1 MVIVRLLYE
10 RLSLSPWIALT
21 QYIKASY
28 RSELN
33 KQTYTREA
41 RQQHTAERN
50 KTKPSRPSY
59 YYLAFITS
67 HHQPSQ
73 AHISLNSFLAHCI
86 CRHSAVKASTPT
98 TLLTPTT
105 TITME
110 WPHFDGETFAFVTTP
125 TAKQIWRRAI
135 EAGLGD
141 ITVDHNTKTPGL
153 KGKVQQW
160 TARLAACENN
170 NWRTEYRT
178 LLADF
183 TALMASMDNDQ
194 ALDVAQ
200 AGLDAVHDLMLYR
213 IDANTV
219 VPAKDVFVLTNSF
232 PKLGTCTLVG
242 TKAPDIDF
250 QFGLANPQNPTNDTL
265 YGMDA
270 VAQVD
275 AWYRYGVME
284 TSASVLAKTTF
295 TSGNISGIV
304 SKKKFVLLGCTSE
317 LGPVRSLVQIPGAT
331 VLGVARGGKKLDDL
345 IDFVRYNAPDDTT
358 FLYPKSPDEWDGSK
372 GLYPNGG
379 ADLLL
384 QGPQIA
390 QWILDQTD
398 KDEDELVI
406 VPLAYMDGEAHVR
419 VAAAMDLIVQRIM
432 RQRSSENT
440 ILWSYTSP
448 ATCMVLPPMAATRA
462 QQRLQERP
470 VWEKWTN
477 TLSMGR
483 WMAPS
488 NGVVVT
494 GADED
499 ETVPTAVSNNDYTIV
514 NGIVS
519 AQGPNYVLAKTI
531 QQWRCMIAHF
541 RDGQNVSAPF
551 APATRTSSM
560 TSHGTVSAAL
570 EGMHFFEPMLA
581 FDVGPASTL
590 MAAIMV
596 SHLQLMNRPLPDMD
610 ESPFTIFWDGAV
622 HGGVWTC
629 PYTLESLSV
638 INYALG
644 KAYYPKGYIPPDA
657 LPPPKGEVNENGEE
671 LDEDGT
677 VKPKRMVD
685 PDVLL
690 TLTDSQ
696 YGKPMPESVKE
707 RLEFM

>member
-1 MVIVRLLYE
+1 
-10 RLSLSPWIALT
+10 
-21 QYIKASY
+21 
-28 RSELN
+28 
-33 KQTYTREA
+33 
-41 RQQHTAERN
+41 
-50 KTKPSRPSY
+50 
-59 YYLAFITS
+59 
-67 HHQPSQ
+67 
-73 AHISLNSFLAHCI
+73 
-86 CRHSAVKASTPT
+86 
-98 TLLTPTT
+98 
-105 TITME
+105 ME
-110 WPHFDGETFAFVTTP
+110 WPHLDAETYDYVTTP

-135 EAGLGD
+135 EGGVADVLIDHGNAGTGLREK
-141 ITVDHNTKTPGL
+141 VNRWKTK
-153 KGKVQQW
+153 
-160 TARLAACENN
+160 LAECE
-170 NWRTEYRT
+170 NWRTDYRT
-178 LLADF
+178 ILADF
-183 TALMASMDNDQ
+183 TALVAGMDNEQ

-213 IDANTV
+213 IDAQTV

-250 QFGLANPQNPTNDTL
+250 QFGLVDPRDPNHTL

-270 VAQVD
+270 VEQVN
-275 AWYRYGVME
+275 AWHDYGVME
-284 TSASVLAKTTF
+284 TSASVLAKTAF
-295 TSGNISGIV
+295 TDPNIPSVV

-317 LGPVRSLVQIPGAT
+317 LGPARSLLQIPGAT
-331 VLGVARGGKKLDDL
+331 VLGVARGGKRLDEL

-358 FLYPKSPDEWDGSK
+358 FLYPKSPPERDGSK
-372 GLYPNGG
+372 NRGLYPNGG
-379 ADLLL
+379 ADLIL

-398 KDEDELVI
+398 KDDDELVI
-406 VPLAYMDGEAHVR
+406 VPIAYMDGEAHVR
-419 VAAAMDLIVQRIM
+419 VVAAMDLIVQRIM
-432 RQRSSENT
+432 RQRSSRNT

-448 ATCMVLPPMAATRA
+448 ATCMVLPPTAATQA
-462 QQRLQERP
+462 SQRLQNRPAWER
-470 VWEKWTN
+470 WAN
-477 TLSMGR
+477 TLTLGR

-488 NGVVVT
+488 NGST
-494 GADED
+494 GTDGDDDGDDDNGGGNGNDMNVDGSEA
-499 ETVPTAVSNNDYTIV
+499 TKPTTTPASFKNPHHLHDYTIV

-531 QQWRCMIAHF
+531 QMWRCMVAHY

-551 APATRTSSM
+551 APATRTTSM
-560 TSHGTVSAAL
+560 TNHDTVASAL

-590 MAAIMV
+590 MAAILV
-596 SHLQLMNRPLPDMD
+596 SHLQLMNRPLPDME

-644 KAYYPKGYIPPDA
+644 KAYYPRGYIPPGA
-657 LPPPKGEVNENGEE
+657 LPPPKPELNEDGDEIN
-671 LDEDGT
+671 EDGT
-677 VKPKRMVD
+677 IRLKQRKIID

-690 TLTDSQ
+690 TLTDTQ
-696 YGKPMPESVKE
+696 NGEPMPDSVRE